1 MSDLRYRVLF
11 CALAFTA
18 PLFAQDAQDSSPN
31 GFVFGAEMQG
41 SYSSIGTITKLDASA
56 GYVFNRHFMTDAG
69 VPYYFVFPSASTTA
83 STGFESVE
91 GIGNAY
97 AQIAFMFPNPA
108 VNYASTVTGTGP
120 SGDRNKGLSTGH
132 ATVDWNNHVDRN
144 FGRWTPFGE
153 AGIANT
159 VSDTTFFVRP
169 FTTYGFVAHGQGGLR
184 YRFARWL
191 QAGAA
196 GYVVEPYGRQTI
208 VSRVVTEESLTSG
221 AIASPVTLPSTPVT
235 PPLGTLL
242 GGLLNPPTTPA
253 AVFET
258 STVTSG
264 TAALARDS
272 GVSTWLQLGKT
283 PGLSLQVGFTRSRN
297 YDLNTLSFGV
307 GYTLRAAR

>member
-1 MSDLRYRVLF
+1 
-11 CALAFTA
+11 LAFAA
-18 PLFAQDAQDSSPN
+18 PLFAQGALDAPSG
-31 GFVFGAEMQG
+31 GFVFGASLQG

-56 GYVFNRHFMTDAG
+56 GYFFGRHFMAGIG

-83 STGFESVE
+83 STGYGSIE

-97 AQIAFMFPNPA
+97 AQVVFLYPSPA
-108 VNYASTVTGTGP
+108 VNYTSTVTGTGP
-120 SGDRNKGLSTGH
+120 SGDRDKGLSTGH
-132 ATVDWNNHVDRN
+132 VTVDWNNHFDRN
-144 FGRWTPFGE
+144 LGPWTPFGD

-169 FTTYGFVAHGQGGLR
+169 FTTYGFVAHGQGGVR

-196 GYVVEPYGRQTI
+196 GYVIAPYGQQTI
-208 VSRVVTEESLTSG
+208 VSRVVTTESLTSG
-221 AIASPVTLPSTPVT
+221 ATASPVTLPSTPVT
-235 PPLGTLL
+235 APLGTLT
-242 GGLLNPPTTPA
+242 GGLLNTQTTPT

-272 GVSTWLQLGKT
+272 GVSTWLQLGKS
-283 PGLSLQVGFTRSRN
+283 PGLSFQVGFTRSRE
-297 YDLNTLSFGV
+297 YDLNTLFFGV
-307 GYTLRAAR
+307 GYTLRTTP

>member
-1 MSDLRYRVLF
+1 MWDLRYRLTL
-11 CALAFTA
+11 CALALTA
-18 PLFAQDAQDSSPN
+18 PLLAQSAQDSSPN
-31 GFVFGAEMQG
+31 GFVFGADVQG
-41 SYSSIGTITKLDASA
+41 SASSIGTITKLDASA
-56 GYVFNRHFMTDAG
+56 GYYFGRHLLTDVG
-69 VPYYFVFPSASTTA
+69 VPYYFVFPSSSTTA
-83 STGFESVE
+83 STGAGSIE
-91 GIGNAY
+91 GVGNAY
-97 AQIAFMFPNPA
+97 AQIALMFPNPA
-108 VNYASTVTGTGP
+108 VNYVSTVTGTGP

-132 ATVDWNNHVDRN
+132 ATVDWNNHFDRD

-196 GYVVEPYGRQTI
+196 GYVIEPYGRQTV
-208 VSRVVTEESLTSG
+208 VSRVVTEESLSSV
-221 AIASPVTLPSTPVT
+221 ASMTPVTLPSTPVT
-235 PPLGTLL
+235 TPVGTLL
-242 GGLLNPPTTPA
+242 GGLLNAPSSPT

-283 PGLSLQVGFTRSRN
+283 PGLSLQVGFTRSRD
-297 YDLNTLSFGV
+297 YDLNTFFFGL
-307 GYTLRAAR
+307 GYILRTAH

>member
-1 MSDLRYRVLF
+1 MCDLRYRLTL
-11 CALAFTA
+11 CALALTA
-18 PLFAQDAQDSSPN
+18 PLLAQDAQDAPPN
-31 GFVFGAEMQG
+31 GFVFGADMQG
-41 SYSSIGTITKLDASA
+41 STSSVGTISKLDASA
-56 GYVFNRHFMTDAG
+56 GYVFNRHFMTDIG

-83 STGFESVE
+83 ATGSGSIE

-97 AQIAFMFPNPA
+97 AQIALMVPNPT
-108 VNYASTVTGTGP
+108 VNYVSTVTGSGP

-132 ATVDWNNHVDRN
+132 ATVDWNNHFDRN

-159 VSDTTFFVRP
+159 VSDTSFFVRP

-184 YRFARWL
+184 YRFTHWF

-208 VSRVVTEESLTSG
+208 VSRVVTEESLSSVAGT
-221 AIASPVTLPSTPVT
+221 SPVTLPSTPVT
-235 PPLGTLL
+235 TPVGTLL
-242 GGLLNPPTTPA
+242 GGLLSTPSTPT

-264 TAALARDS
+264 IAALARDS

-283 PGLSLQVGFTRSRN
+283 PGLNLQVGFTRSRN